1 VSHIISAASKHDVP
15 ELTALR
21 IAVAQGLTRIHGEGP
36 WSACP
41 SRATVLRQLR
51 ASSVLVARQ
60 GEEIVGTVR
69 LIPANPALFDAS
81 AFTPADTALYVI
93 GLAVAERCRGFG
105 VGRELM
111 QVCYSIARAWP
122 AQALWLDTYEHAAGA
137 GRFYEKCGFR
147 KVGVSKLLDGQL
159 GFYEKRVA

>member
-1 VSHIISAASKHDVP
+1 MNLVIVSATKKDVQ

-21 IAVAQGLTRIHGEGP
+21 ISVAQRLTREHGEGP

-51 ASSVLVARQ
+51 ASTVLVARLQ
-60 GEEIVGTVR
+60 EKLVGTVR
-69 LIPANPALFDAS
+69 LIEANPALLDAS
-81 AFTPADTALYVI
+81 RFTPVRTALYVI
-93 GLAVAERCRGFG
+93 GLAVAVDCRGQG

-111 QVCYSIARAWP
+111 EVCKATARSWP

-147 KVGVSKLLDGQL
+147 KVGVSALLDGQL
-159 GFYEKRVA
+159 GYYEWGVN